1 MTTTPAA
8 ISPRHADDDGP
19 VQNADPN
26 ADPTGFRILPSRL
39 GPSFI
44 PVTDRHRRLI
54 SGLAAE
60 AYTGRLATSVD
71 FASRD

>member
-39 GPSFI
+39 GRSFI
-44 PVTDRHRRLI
+44 PVTDRHRRLTE
-54 SGLAAE
+54 GFDPE
-60 AYTGRLATSVD
+60 EYDGHCATPRD
-71 FASRD
+71 RASRE